1 MFILQLVI
9 ILAAAKLA
17 GHLSAKLGQPTVL
30 GQLLVGI
37 LIGPGVF
44 GWVENSDVLAEFSSI
59 GVILL
64 MFLAGLETDLK
75 EFKRNAKAASF
86 VGVGGVIL
94 PLVGGYFTGV
104 LLDMGM
110 IESLFFGLVLSATS
124 VSITVQVLREMGKLK
139 TKEGVTLLG
148 AAVLDDILVIVLLAL
163 LMSFA
168 GGDVSVGL
176 VLFKKAAF
184 FAVAIVLVWKV
195 VPWLIAR
202 LSKFRI
208 PEASLVGALL
218 ICFSFAYFAEYTGVA
233 AIIGAYLAGIAIGLT
248 PLAHGIMEKT
258 EAVGYSLF
266 VPVFFVSIGFSAQ
279 FEGIGSYA
287 WLLIPLML
295 LTVLSKLIGSG
306 LGARLA
312 GFSWKSSTAVGSG
325 MVSRGEVAIILAALG
340 LENGYY
346 SASLFTVL
354 VILILVST
362 VAAPPLLKI
371 TFAGQNK
378 EGQEQPKGDE
388 ATVTL

>member
-9 ILAAAKLA
+9 ILIAAKLA
-17 GHLSAKLGQPTVL
+17 GHLSARLGQPTVL

-44 GWVENSDVLAEFSSI
+44 GWVQHNDILTEFSSI

-64 MFLAGLETDLK
+64 MFLAGMETDLK
-75 EFKRNAKAASF
+75 EFRDNAKAATF
-86 VGVGGVIL
+86 VGVSGVIL

-104 LLDMGM
+104 LLGMGTV
-110 IESLFFGLVLSATS
+110 ESVFFGLVLSATS

-139 TKEGVTLLG
+139 SKEGVTLLG

-163 LMSFA
+163 LMSFV
-168 GGDVSVGL
+168 GGDVSLGM

-184 FAVAIVLVWKV
+184 FAVAIVLVWKA
-195 VPWLIAR
+195 VPWLIQRLAR
-202 LSKFRI
+202 FQI
-208 PEASLVGALL
+208 PEAGLVGALI

-248 PLAHGIMEKT
+248 PLAHDIMKKT

-266 VPVFFVSIGFSAQ
+266 VPVFFVSIGFHAQ
-279 FEGIGSYA
+279 FEGMGTYI
-287 WLLIPLML
+287 WLLVPLSL
-295 LTVLSKLIGSG
+295 LTVLSKLVGAGI
-306 LGARLA
+306 GARLT
-312 GFSWKSSTAVGSG
+312 GFSWRSSAAVGSG

-340 LENGYY
+340 LENGFY
-346 SASLFTVL
+346 SGPLFTVL

-362 VAAPPLLKI
+362 VAAPPMLKL
-371 TFAGQNK
+371 TFAGKNK
-378 EGQEQPKGDE
+378 EEAKAIKDKE
-388 ATVTL
+388 ATVTS